1 MNVLNYICLACHL
14 HFPRKVNLD
23 FRKLGI
29 HPSQLKFR
37 IEELPVH
44 GHLQMDVVQDGML
57 NKGQHRNITVG
68 GEEKDQTFTML
79 DLWQGRVTYTHDGS
93 EERNDSFTFSVFASN
108 DKEVPGF
115 LKGKELYR
123 FDISISPVNDA
134 PILSLP
140 EGNIFT
146 VIEKSKRQVSTTGC
160 LQDASEYSVYIK
172 NLNERSTMPTADNGV
187 AKSVRP

>member
-1 MNVLNYICLACHL
+1 MYDLNYISLSCL
-14 HFPRKVNLD
+14 HFFCKVNLD

-44 GHLQMDVVQDGML
+44 GHLQMDVGQDGML
-57 NKGQHRNITVG
+57 NKGKHKNITVG
-68 GEEKDQTFTML
+68 GEEKDQTFSML
-79 DLWQGRVTYTHDGS
+79 DLWQGRVTYIHHGS

-115 LKGKELYR
+115 LKGNELYL
-123 FDISISPVNDA
+123 FDISISPVND
-134 PILSLP
+134 PPVLNLP

-146 VIEKSKRQVSTTGC
+146 IIDKSKRQVSTTGC
-160 LQDASEYSVYIK
+160 L
-172 NLNERSTMPTADNGV
+172 NH
-187 AKSVRP
+187 